1 MISDDVLELTGFPPQ
16 ADHSG
21 DGAILPTW
29 TAVDA
34 NNVKTSREL
43 WESMKTDGW
52 RVDVSTR
59 VIVQRKFLLIHLPFP
74 RLVSPVCTAHMISL
88 AAHHFIYAS
97 SIPVS
102 PDRPIEV
109 GNK

>member
-43 WESMKTDGW
+43 WESMKKDGW

-59 VIVQRKFLLIHLPFP
+59 VIVQRTYLFTVPPPSITGMHCAHDFTRRSSLHLCF
-74 RLVSPVCTAHMISL
+74 
-88 AAHHFIYAS
+88 
-97 SIPVS
+97 
-102 PDRPIEV
+102 
-109 GNK
+109 